1 MSVYCVQEVL
11 FKRRELRVMVWYAL
25 DSHNSWWW
33 LPNNIILSPARQPF
47 HHSGTED
54 HINNEASRRIQERN
68 HNPNSIERIVQKSSF
83 QHSCNEL
90 TPASFGCLI
99 CVS

>member
-1 MSVYCVQEVL
+1 MRTVRFSRFDPL
-11 FKRRELRVMVWYAL
+11 ELVCGAEGSLNPLWSGL
-25 DSHNSWWW
+25 CQ
-33 LPNNIILSPARQPF
+33 LILSPARLPF